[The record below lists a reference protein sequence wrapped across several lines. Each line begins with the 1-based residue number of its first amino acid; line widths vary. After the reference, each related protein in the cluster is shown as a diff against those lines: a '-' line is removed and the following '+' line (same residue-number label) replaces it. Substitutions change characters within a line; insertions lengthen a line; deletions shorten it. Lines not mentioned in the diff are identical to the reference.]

1 MKSSVS
7 TAYAL
12 ILIVGDFV
20 AILAAFSLAYIL
32 RVTLSD
38 EPFRTVYAGD
48 YVAAFLLL
56 TPLWLILFGFL
67 GLYNRDTYEWRWREL
82 SRLLVGSIIGV
93 MGVITYNFI
102 SQGPILPARIIAL
115 YGLIIAFIFLI
126 LERSILRRV
135 RKLMRRYGWGV
146 INTLLIGDGLSA
158 RELIKALSDPI
169 NSGYRVVGLV
179 SSKTP
184 PSIFKGKHFTS
195 LEQGLASIQK
205 LSVHMVVLTELI
217 NDPTKNSLILSTA
230 QANHCGFRFVP
241 AQEGLLSGTM
251 EVELFQGMPVV
262 TIHQTALTGWGRIA
276 KRLFD
281 IVVASL
287 TLILLSPILLL
298 ISIII
303 KLSDFGS
310 VVFRQK
316 RLTRYNNTINIYK
329 FRTFKKSVNGLLPE
343 EAFAKLGKPALA
355 KKFRANGDRLDNDP
369 RVTAIGKVLRK
380 YSLDELPQLINVIRG
395 DISLVGPRALVHR
408 ELDDYP
414 YKNLILSVKSGITG
428 IAQISGRRN
437 IPFEERRKL
446 DLYYVQ
452 NWTFWLDI
460 KILVRTVLEL
470 VKGSG
475 DES

>member
-1 MKSSVS
+1 MKSNVS
-7 TAYAL
+7 AAYAL
-12 ILIVGDFV
+12 LLIFGDFV
-20 AILAAFSLAYIL
+20 AILAAFALAYIL
-32 RVTLSD
+32 RVSLSD
-38 EPFRTVYAGD
+38 EPFRTIYAGD
-48 YVAAFLLL
+48 YANAFLIM
-56 TPLWLILFGFL
+56 TPFWLMLFGFL

-102 SQGPILPARIIAL
+102 GEGPILPARIIAL
-115 YGLIIAFIFLI
+115 YGLIIAFLFLVT
-126 LERSILRRV
+126 ERSILRRV
-135 RKLMRRYGWGV
+135 RKLLRRYGWGV
-146 INTLLIGDGLSA
+146 INTLIIGDGLST
-158 RELIKALSDPI
+158 RELLKALKDSI
-169 NSGYRVVGLV
+169 SSGYRVVGLV

-184 PSIFKGKHFTS
+184 PSFYKGKHFTS
-195 LEQGLASIQK
+195 LEQGLASIEK
-205 LSVHMVVLTELI
+205 LGVHSIVLAELYSD
-217 NDPTKNSLILSTA
+217 NEKNSLVLSTA
-230 QANHCGFRFVP
+230 QAQHCGFKFVP

-262 TIHQTALTGWGRIA
+262 TIHQTALMGWGRIV

-281 IVVASL
+281 IFVSIGILVV
-287 TLILLSPILLL
+287 LSPLLL
-298 ISIII
+298 VIAIFL
-303 KLSDFGS
+303 KFSDFGP
-310 VVFRQK
+310 VIFKQK

-329 FRTFKKSVNGLLPE
+329 FRSVKKSVNGLLPE
-343 EAFAKLGKPALA
+343 EAFAKLGKPELA
-355 KKFRANGDRLDNDP
+355 KKYRANGDRLDNDP
-369 RVTAIGKVLRK
+369 RITAVGRTLRK
-380 YSLDELPQLINVIRG
+380 FSLDELPQLINIIKG

-452 NWTFWLDI
+452 NWSFWLDI
-460 KILVRTVLEL
+460 KILVRTIIEL
-470 VKGSG
+470 VNGTG

>member
-12 ILIVGDFV
+12 ILIVGDFA
-20 AILAAFSLAYIL
+20 AILAAFILAYIL
-32 RVTLSD
+32 RVSLSD
-38 EPFRTVYAGD
+38 EPFQTVYAGD
-48 YVAAFLLL
+48 YIAAFLLL

-67 GLYNRDTYEWRWREL
+67 GLYNRDTFEWRWREL
-82 SRLLVGSIIGV
+82 SRLLVGSVIGV
-93 MGVITYNFI
+93 MGVISYDFI

-135 RKLMRRYGWGV
+135 RKLLRRYGWGV
-146 INTLLIGDGLSA
+146 INTLLIGDGPTSK
-158 RELIKALSDPI
+158 ELIRALNDPI

-184 PSIFKGKHFTS
+184 PSIFKGRHFTS
-195 LEQGLASIQK
+195 LEQGLASIQR
-205 LSVHMVVLTELI
+205 LSVHSVVLTELYS
-217 NDPTKNSLILSTA
+217 DPIKNSLILSTA

-241 AQEGLLSGTM
+241 AQEGLLSSTM

-287 TLILLSPILLL
+287 TLIVLSPVLL
-298 ISIII
+298 IISIFI
-303 KLSDFGS
+303 KFSDFGP
-310 VVFRQK
+310 VILKQK
-316 RLTRYNNTINIYK
+316 RLTRYNNTINIFK
-329 FRTFKKSVNGLLPE
+329 FRSHKKSVNGLLPE
-343 EAFAKLGKPALA
+343 EAFAKLGKPELA
-355 KKFRANGDRLDNDP
+355 KKYRANGDRLDNDP
-369 RVTAIGKVLRK
+369 RITSVGKVLRK

-395 DISLVGPRALVHR
+395 DISLVGPRALVNR
-408 ELDDYP
+408 ELEDYP

-428 IAQISGRRN
+428 IAQTSGRRN

-446 DLYYVQ
+446 DLFYVQ
-452 NWTFWLDI
+452 NWSFWLDI

-470 VKGSG
+470 VKGTG
-475 DES
+475 DKS